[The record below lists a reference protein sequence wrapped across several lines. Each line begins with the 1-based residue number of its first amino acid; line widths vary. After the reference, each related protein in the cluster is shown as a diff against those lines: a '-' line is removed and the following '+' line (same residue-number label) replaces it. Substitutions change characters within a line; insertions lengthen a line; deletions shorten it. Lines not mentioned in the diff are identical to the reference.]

1 MILYPVYIDK
11 ENDYFSDFIYRRVLM
26 PVTLCACAEVSSV
39 TAIQLDMYIIS
50 VLVLVFTF
58 VVNS

>member
-26 PVTLCACAEVSSV
+26 SVTLCACAEVSHV

>member
-1 MILYPVYIDK
+1 MILYPVYMAK

-26 PVTLCACAEVSSV
+26 SVTLCACAEVSRV